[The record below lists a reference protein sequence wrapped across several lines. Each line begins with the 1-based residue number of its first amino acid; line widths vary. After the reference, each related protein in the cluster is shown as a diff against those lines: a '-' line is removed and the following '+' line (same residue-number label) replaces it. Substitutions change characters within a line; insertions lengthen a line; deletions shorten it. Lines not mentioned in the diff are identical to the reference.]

1 MRLLLRM
8 TFWLGVVIVLLPN
21 PPLRPGALEPSTSGT
36 QAAVPKT
43 ASADTGRICPRQLDA
58 CCSGFQAFAK
68 LCRNLHQFLT
78 ERGAQRRSK
87 SAGDTAGASQNTLT
101 PTDLVMPWRGSA
113 PRKEPGARRSI

>member
-1 MRLLLRM
+1 M

-21 PPLRPGALEPSTSGT
+21 PPLRPGAFEPSTRGT

-43 ASADTGRICPRQLDA
+43 ASADTGRFCPRQLDA

-78 ERGAQRRSK
+78 ERGAQRGSK